1 MALSSLLIRN
11 GAKARAPSTS
21 DGSLPGFIDR
31 SRRVAL
37 LGGTVTFADCL
48 VTLGYLI
55 NASRL
60 IRGPAI
66 RAYEREFADTIGAR
80 YAYSFA
86 AARVGL
92 YGLLRAFGVGAGDEV
107 LLQVPTHIVVANAI
121 RYTGARPVYVDCRR
135 DDYNIDLRQAE
146 ERVTART
153 KALLLQHTFGIPAD
167 IDGAMEFARRKNLAL
182 IEDCVHALGAKY
194 RGRPVGSF
202 GDAAI
207 FSTEETKIITSTM
220 GGMVVTSNADLAS
233 KLKSYQDSCLW
244 PRRILLARYVAKFLL
259 SYFFTQAHVH
269 RYARPVYEWLGKRQ
283 PIPGATSEEEQKGG
297 RPARYDQ
304 RLSNI
309 QAGLALR
316 QLRRLGANIA
326 HRRSVAAV
334 YADRLAS
341 LGVRVPRVD
350 PQALPAFLR
359 YPVWVA
365 DRATAEKQVSQIG
378 VIGTWFTSVLEEAAS
393 PASGDYDPGLCPQ
406 AELAAKHLVN
416 LPTHPRVSEY
426 DRKVLV
432 DAVVRAEHIARLA
445 YSTAQQRDPVRST
458 QINQ

>member
-1 MALSSLLIRN
+1 MALSLLLMRN
-11 GAKARAPSTS
+11 GVKARPSAS
-21 DGSLPGFIDR
+21 DRSLPGFIDR

-37 LGGTVTFADCL
+37 LGGTATLADCL
-48 VTLGYLI
+48 VALGYLI
-55 NASRL
+55 NARRL

-66 RAYEREFADTIGAR
+66 RAYEREFACTIGAR

-92 YGLLRAFGVGAGDEV
+92 YGLLRAFGVRAGDEV
-107 LLQVPTHIVVANAI
+107 LVQVPTHIVVANAI
-121 RYTGARPVYVDCRR
+121 RYTGARPVYVDCRS

-167 IDGAMEFARRKNLAL
+167 IDRAMEFARRNNLAL
-182 IEDCVHALGAKY
+182 IEDCVHALGATY
-194 RGRPVGSF
+194 RSRPVGSF

-220 GGMVVTSNADLAS
+220 GGMVVTSNAELAS
-233 KLKSYQDSCLW
+233 KLKTYQDSCLW
-244 PRRILLARYVAKFLL
+244 PSRTLIARYVAKFFL
-259 SYFFTQAHVH
+259 SYFFTQPHVH
-269 RYARPVYEWLGKRQ
+269 RYARPIYEWLGKRQ
-283 PIPGATSEEEQKGG
+283 PIPGATSEEEQKGR

-304 RLSNI
+304 RLSNV
-309 QAGLALR
+309 QAALARR
-316 QLRRLGANIA
+316 QLKRLAANIA
-326 HRRSVAAV
+326 YRRSVAAA

-341 LGVRVPRVD
+341 FGVRVPRVD
-350 PQALPAFLR
+350 PKALPAFLR

-365 DRATAEKQVSQIG
+365 DRSTAAKQVSQIG

-393 PASGDYDPGLCPQ
+393 PASGDYHPGSCPQ

-416 LPTHPRVSEY
+416 LPTHSRVSEY

-445 YSTAQQRDPVRST
+445 RSTAEQRDPLCST
-458 QINQ
+458 QVSQ